1 MTNFLRAVV
10 DTNVFVSASLSKNA
24 NSPTR
29 EPRER
34 WKRNEVT
41 LLICDQIA
49 KELIEKLKERGI
61 PPEEIIEQA
70 SALAASAEW
79 VVVPEEKIEALLSDP
94 DDNVVVACAVE
105 GKANYLVTYDPHFD
119 SLQGESGSKSSK
131 PFHSWKCC
139 GVRMR
144 PDRFPQMPD
153 YQSSSSTHR
162 SLSAAAQIKPVR
174 SVAAKQHI
182 LMG

>member
-1 MTNFLRAVV
+1 MTKLLRAVF

-29 EPRER
+29 ELKER
-34 WKRNEVT
+34 WKRNEFT

-61 PPEEIIEQA
+61 SPEEIVEQT

-79 VVVPEEKIEALLSDP
+79 VAVPEEKIETLLSDP

-119 SLQGESGSKSSK
+119 SLQGEYSGVKIVKAIPFLEVLRTMTSGSL
-131 PFHSWKCC
+131 
-139 GVRMR
+139 REA
-144 PDRFPQMPD
+144 D
-153 YQSSSSTHR
+153 
-162 SLSAAAQIKPVR
+162 
-174 SVAAKQHI
+174 
-182 LMG
+182 